1 MKHHGQTVEYIIR
14 KRGHNISDLAKS
26 LNVSRRTLY
35 NWFSQP
41 RLRLDIIYS
50 IGNVIGHNFS
60 VEFPEMF
67 LPNQFE
73 AFQKHDLSDELVS
86 VKWKD
91 KYMALLEKYNSE
103 LLNRAIKL
111 ASSNL
116 FNTPN

>member
-14 KRGHNISDLAKS
+14 KRGYNISDLAKS

-35 NWFSQP
+35 NWFIQP

-50 IGNVIGHNFS
+50 IGNIIGHNFS

-73 AFQKHDLSDELVS
+73 VFQKHDLSDELLS
-86 VKWKD
+86 TKWKD
-91 KYMALLEKYNSE
+91 KYMTLLEKYNSE